1 MACGSCSGGRQYSS
15 RSVRRIANGVTRR
28 RSVQSSA
35 VVFSERDHGGYRLQ
49 VTSQSADSL
58 STGNENGDKKYAE

>member
-49 VTSQSADSL
+49 VTSQSADSFG
-58 STGNENGDKKYAE
+58 SGDENSDKKHPE